1 MATADILVTPAKVYY
16 AAVGETLPDENSV
29 AYGEAWGGN
38 WSDLGYTLNPVTM
51 NFSRDLFEL
60 FVEQLTNPV
69 RRKVTQ
75 ETLVVETTLAE
86 ITGDNLLLAFGG
98 TVTETPAGAAQV
110 AKTELEAGGDTTP
123 DVYAFGLEGEY
134 VDDSNNSFPVRVL
147 IFRGNPILGGAMQ
160 FAKSAGM
167 GIPLQITAE
176 ADTSKAVGKQLVRI
190 QKGTADHPTYP
201 TGGPGLRVLA
211 PHHFA

>member
-1 MATADILVTPAKVYY
+1 MATADILLTPARIFY
-16 AAVGETLPDENSV
+16 APVGETLPDENSV

-51 NFSRDLFEL
+51 NITRDLFEL

-69 RRKVTQ
+69 RRKITQ
-75 ETLVVETTLAE
+75 ETFTIETTLAE
-86 ITGDNLLLAFGG
+86 ITGDNLLLAYGG

-134 VDDSNNSFPVRVL
+134 VDDDNDSFPVRVL
-147 IFRGNPILGGAMQ
+147 MFRGNPILGGAMQ

-167 GIPLQITAE
+167 GIPIRITAE
-176 ADTSKAVGKQLVRI
+176 ADTTKAVGKQLLLI
-190 QKGTADHPTYP
+190 QKVTADHT
-201 TGGPGLRVLA
+201 T
-211 PHHFA
+211 